1 MLFFLY
7 FIQANEF
14 LFSLHFTEMRDVC
27 ECASA
32 CVCG

>member
-1 MLFFLY
+1 MLFLY

-14 LFSLHFTEMRDVC
+14 LFSLHFTEMHDVC
-27 ECASA
+27 ERASA